1 MQIRWLPVFAAGA
14 VVVGVLGAAAALAG
28 GDPLAGEAQALVCA
42 ACHGQDG
49 ATGIDPSYP
58 NLAGQNEKYLYNQ
71 LRMIQNG
78 DRAIILMTGQLVGK
92 SDQDLQNLAAYY
104 ASLPGKLSQA
114 QGDDASVQ
122 MAQRIY
128 RAGIQKKGVAACS
141 ACHSPNG
148 NGNSAAGFPV
158 LTGQPSAYT
167 IAQLKAYREGE
178 RRSDESFGGMMRGVA
193 GALTDGE
200 IAALADYLQGLH

>member
-1 MQIRWLPVFAAGA
+1 MQIRCLPFAAAIVVLVGA
-14 VVVGVLGAAAALAG
+14 LASAAAVAA
-28 GDPLAGEAQALVCA
+28 GDPLAGQAQAVVCG

-58 NLAGQNEKYLYNQ
+58 NLAGQNEKYLHNQ
-71 LRMIQNG
+71 LRMIQSG
-78 DRAIILMTGQLVGK
+78 ERAIALMAGQLIGK
-92 SDQDLQNLAAYY
+92 SDQDLQDLAAYY
-104 ASLPGKLSQA
+104 ASLPGKVGQA
-114 QGDDASVQ
+114 QGDDESVRL
-122 MAQRIY
+122 AETIY
-128 RAGIQKKGVAACS
+128 RGGILKKGVAACS

-148 NGNSAAGFPV
+148 GGNSAAGFPV

-167 IAQLKAYREGE
+167 VAQLTDYREAR

-193 GALTDGE
+193 GSLTDTE

>member
-28 GDPLAGEAQALVCA
+28 GDPLAGEAQAPVCA

-78 DRAIILMTGQLVGK
+78 DRAIILMTGQLIGK